1 MRDKDELKQSLS
13 LSDIEKILQYFN
25 IDYGVNSQGD
35 LQMQTACHN
44 AHGGSH
50 KLYYYP
56 ESQSFHCFTDCA
68 ESFDVYDLVMKV
80 NNTRHIAMNFNESF
94 KTVADI
100 MGINLYQPTKRKVQF
115 GNSHGTISDW
125 DFIHKLAPRKAK
137 EPKFEPIDE
146 GVLNQFPCW
155 YTEEWIEENISPETH
170 EKFGIRFNPDYNQT
184 IIPHY
189 NIDNILI
196 GIRVRNWRSVEKG
209 KYLPLYHK
217 GRGYQHALGYNLYG
231 IHLNKET
238 VQRKKKVMLVESE
251 KSTMKAESFFGE
263 DNFVLSLCGSTLN
276 QFQAELI
283 LSMGVEKVIL
293 APDKDYI
300 SQPDSVFKDKVK
312 KMARHFINKA
322 QVTVIMDTRNVMDYQ
337 ECIMD
342 REKDEIINIMNYNQY
357 EINDLEEL
365 E

>member
-35 LQMQTACHN
+35 LVMRTACHN

-68 ESFDVYDLVMKV
+68 ESFDVYELVMKV

-155 YTEEWIEENISPETH
+155 YTKEWIEENISPETH

-184 IIPHY
+184 VIPHR
-189 NIDNILI
+189 NHEGELI
-196 GIRVRNWRSVEKG
+196 GIRVRNWRDLKN
-209 KYLPLYHK
+209 KYMPLYHK
-217 GRGYQHALGYNLYG
+217 GEGYTHALGYSLYG
-231 IHLNKET
+231 LYENKDT
-238 VQRKKKVMLVESE
+238 IQRLKKVALVESE
-251 KSTMKAESFFGE
+251 KSVLKSHSMFQNA
-263 DNFVLSLCGSTLN
+263 NFTVGLCGSTMN
-276 QFQAELI
+276 SYQAEMLMN
-283 LSMGVEKVIL
+283 MGVESVVIMV
-293 APDKDYI
+293 DKDYVN
-300 SQPDSVFKDKVK
+300 QPDSVYYDKIK
-312 KMARHFINKA
+312 KIAKHFINKINVYH
-322 QVTVIMDTRNVMDYQ
+322 VTDTRNILDYQ
-337 ECIMD
+337 SCVLDAD
-342 REKDEIINIMNYNQY
+342 RETVINIMQNEKY

-365 E
+365 N

>member
-1 MRDKDELKQSLS
+1 MRDKDGLKQSLS

-80 NNTRHIAMNFNESF
+80 NNTRHIAMNFNEAF

-146 GVLNQFPCW
+146 NVLSQFPRW
-155 YTEEWIEENISPETH
+155 YTQEWIEENISPETH
-170 EKFGIRFNPDYNQT
+170 EKFGVRFNPEYNQT
-184 IIPHY
+184 IIPHR
-189 NIDNILI
+189 NQDGELV
-196 GIRVRNWRSVEKG
+196 GIRVRNWRSVERG

-217 GRGYQHALGYNLYG
+217 GKGYQHALGYNLFSLYE
-231 IHLNKET
+231 NKEAIK
-238 VQRKKKVMLVESE
+238 RKNKVVIVESE
-251 KSTMKAESFFGE
+251 KSALKAHSMFGE
-263 DNFVLSLCGSTLN
+263 NNFTISLCGSTMNQYQADMLLN
-276 QFQAELI
+276 L
-283 LSMGVEKVIL
+283 GVQEVSIAL
-293 APDKDYI
+293 DKDYLH
-300 SQPDSVFKDKVK
+300 QPDRAYYEKVK
-312 KMARHFINKA
+312 KIAKLFINKVDVYHITDVRDVLGYQDCFLDA
-322 QVTVIMDTRNVMDYQ
+322 DKKTVV
-337 ECIMD
+337 
-342 REKDEIINIMNYNQY
+342 NIMEHNKFL
-357 EINDLEEL
+357 IKDLEEL
-365 E
+365 N